1 MQKGCF
7 FVSKKTGSSG
17 PSTAWVSQNFL
28 TSGRLIGRLL
38 QKTSIRAGDRL
49 IEIGPGKGH
58 ITKALL
64 DRGSEVTAVE
74 IDPALAA
81 GLRQKLGDDPRL
93 NLVQADFLSW
103 RLPRFGNYKVFS
115 NLPFNQTTAIVRKL
129 TEAANPPEEAWLIL
143 ERGAALRFLGRP
155 RESLRSLLLK
165 PRFEMKILHRLSRT
179 DFHPAPSVDAV
190 MLHLRRK
197 SAPDV
202 PPAQWRQ
209 YERFVSGCL
218 SKGGPAKRLSKGRI
232 AAALKQSGPA
242 DGRSGTMLYVQWLC
256 LFRCWLG
263 RNR

>member
-1 MQKGCF
+1 M
-7 FVSKKTGSSG
+7 
-17 PSTAWVSQNFL
+17 AWVSQNFL
-28 TSGRLIGRLL
+28 TSARLISRLL
-38 QKTSIRAGDRL
+38 NKTSIGPGDRV

-58 ITKALL
+58 ITRALL
-64 DRGSEVTAVE
+64 GRCAHLTAVE

-81 GLRQKLGDDPRL
+81 GLRQKLGNDPRL
-93 NLVQADFLSW
+93 ALAQTDFLSW

-129 TEAANPPEEAWLIL
+129 TEAVNPPEEAWLVM
-143 ERGAALRFLGRP
+143 ERGAALRFLGMP

-218 SKGGPAKRLSKGRI
+218 AKGGPAKRLSKGRI

-242 DGRSGTMLYVQWLC
+242 DGRSGTTLYVQWLC
-256 LFRCWLG
+256 LFRCWLRMYG
-263 RNR
+263 K